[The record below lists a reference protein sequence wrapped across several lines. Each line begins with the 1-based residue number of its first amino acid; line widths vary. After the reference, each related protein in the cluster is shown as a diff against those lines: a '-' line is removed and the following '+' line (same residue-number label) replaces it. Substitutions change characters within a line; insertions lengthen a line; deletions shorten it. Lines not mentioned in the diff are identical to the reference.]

1 MGQCGPVVALVFQSL
16 WCMADDGGVAM
27 CDPIRV
33 KGEMFVLWPAIGTE
47 EIENALRVLTKEGRI
62 LIYRF
67 HDETYAQIVHWD
79 HQKIHKPSPFRHPR
93 PTDPGAVPVELGT
106 DEAPSVNESGT
117 PRVLD
122 IHMSRHLDD
131 QTPDIRAVQETAQE
145 SELIDRE
152 FATLWTI
159 YPKRE
164 GGNSRHDALKAYRAR
179 RRTGVECQVMLD
191 GTERYANYCRGK
203 GWIRTAFV
211 KQAAAFYGPGEHY
224 LESWEV
230 GETPLPPSRMN
241 PADRISE
248 TIAKMAGGGIVS

>member
-1 MGQCGPVVALVFQSL
+1 MRYLSIKNLSKYQHYKDRRPPWIKLHASLFDDYEFQCLQDASKLHLILLWLLASQVDNHIPYDVAFIQRKLGTTLPIDMEVLIQQGFIEVSH
-16 WCMADDGGVAM
+16 DDGKTLALCKQSDV
-27 CDPIRV
+27 V
-33 KGEMFVLWPAIGTE
+33 ETE
-47 EIENALRVLTKEGRI
+47 AYTTP
-62 LIYRF
+62 
-67 HDETYAQIVHWD
+67 ETY
-79 HQKIHKPSPFRHPR
+79 KKE
-93 PTDPGAVPVELGT
+93 T
-106 DEAPSVNESGT
+106 
-117 PRVLD
+117 
-122 IHMSRHLDD
+122 
-131 QTPDIRAVQETAQE
+131 DIRAVQETAQE

-179 RRTGVECQVMLD
+179 RRTGVEYQAMLD
-191 GTERYANYCRGK
+191 GTERYANYCQEK